1 METMSSS
8 GNRQQEYTLAD
19 IQARRDKALADV
31 RASAANIRR
40 LTGLLFE
47 PPRAAE
53 GRWGVLMG
61 NFDRAFAIFDGIML
75 GAKVVGRVRKLVRRR

>member
-1 METMSSS
+1 MGSS
-8 GNRQQEYTLAD
+8 NNMQQDFTLAD

-31 RASAANIRR
+31 RASAADIKR
-40 LTGLLFE
+40 LTGSLFE

-53 GRWGVLMG
+53 GRWGGLIG